1 MEQIDAAGPER
12 SDYSTTVTRE
22 RSCTTVATPPSATQ
36 ILRANYYCD
45 EGDSTSKIEDEIKM
59 KALVFTGPGVVE
71 VLDVDEVVAGPGEVV
86 IHVERAG
93 ICGSELHGI
102 ATPGFRVP
110 PLVMGHEF
118 VGRLDDGR
126 RVAVNPLVSCG
137 SCDRCAAGL
146 AQLCRSRQLLGV
158 HRAGGFAERVVV
170 PERYV
175 HQIPDE
181 LSWDRAGLVEPIAN
195 AVHAWSLA
203 GQPVARRVAVLGCG
217 PIGLACLEVARHYGA
232 AHITCVDLSP
242 ERRAVAVGLGADDAV
257 TSLEGEFDV
266 VFDAVGVAA
275 TREASITNLIPGGTA
290 VWLGL
295 AQSDA
300 GFDALNA
307 VRFEKTVRG
316 SFAYSDDEFATALAI
331 APSLRLDWFTTYPLS
346 QGAEIFYA
354 LMNGQSTPIKAL
366 LQP

>member
-1 MEQIDAAGPER
+1 
-12 SDYSTTVTRE
+12 
-22 RSCTTVATPPSATQ
+22 
-36 ILRANYYCD
+36 
-45 EGDSTSKIEDEIKM
+45 M
-59 KALVFTGPGVVE
+59 KALVFTGPNVVE
-71 VLDVDEVVAGPGEVV
+71 VLDVDDVVAGDGEVV

-137 SCDRCAAGL
+137 ECDLCRSGQP
-146 AQLCRSRQLLGV
+146 QLCRSRQLLGV

-170 PERYV
+170 PSRYV
-175 HQIPDE
+175 HDIPE
-181 LSWDRAGLVEPIAN
+181 GLSWDRAGLVEPIAN
-195 AVHAWSLA
+195 AVHAWALA
-203 GQPVARRVAVLGCG
+203 GRPVGQRVAILGCG

-232 AHITCVDLSP
+232 QRVTCVDLSP
-242 ERRAVAVGLGADDAV
+242 ERRTVAADLGADEVASALD
-257 TSLEGEFDV
+257 GEFDAI
-266 VFDAVGVAA
+266 FDAVGAAA
-275 TREASITNLIPGGTA
+275 TREASVAHLIPGGTT

-295 AQSDA
+295 AQPEA

-316 SFAYSDDEFATALAI
+316 SFAYSDEEFATALSI
-331 APSLRLDWFTTYPLS
+331 APSLSLTWFTTYPLD
-346 QGAEIFYA
+346 QGAEIFYS
-354 LMNGQSTPIKAL
+354 LMRGQSLPIKAL
-366 LQP
+366 LEP